1 MIELVIHSTHSPRSY
16 RTHRAVIRIGSD
28 AASDICYVD
37 HEAVSREHATIEFQP
52 EADGGWYVLRDT
64 SSNGTFVHG
73 RRVDNHLLRD
83 GDRIQFGKDVGPEIT
98 VHLHVPLESRPAPHT
113 DTWRMLAFIFALVLA
128 FSVLALLTSLLA

>member
-1 MIELVIHSTHSPRSY
+1 MIV
-16 RTHRAVIRIGSD
+16 
-28 AASDICYVD
+28 
-37 HEAVSREHATIEFQP
+37 EAGVVEVE
-52 EADGGWYVLRDT
+52 DLG
-64 SSNGTFVHG
+64 SSNGTMLNGKPVD
-73 RRVDNHLLRD
+73 RRMLRD